1 MTFYITTPIYYVNAE
16 PHIGHTYTTLVA
28 DVAARFHR
36 MAGDKAFFLTGTD
49 EHGDKVAEAAS
60 RYKMSPKEYADQ
72 ISGIFRSTW
81 PRLNITFDHFI
92 RTTDPAHIR
101 AVQHILNKVYEK
113 GDIYFGEYGGLYC
126 TGCERFYLEREL
138 IDGKCPDHQVTPV
151 FVKEKNYFFR
161 MSRYQD
167 WLTDHIKNHP
177 EFITP
182 ERYRNEVLSFLSE
195 PLEDLCISRP
205 RSRLEWGIPLPFDD
219 QFVTYV
225 WFDALINYISG
236 LGYPDSADFQKFWP
250 TAEHIIAKDILKP
263 HAIYWP
269 TMLKS
274 AGIQPYQ
281 RLHVHGYWNINES
294 KMSKS
299 LGNVIRPLD
308 LSETYGVDTVRYFL
322 LREMVF
328 GLDATFSEETL
339 IARRNSDL
347 ANDLGN
353 LFSRALTMLEKYCN
367 GVIPKPGPNEEIDDI
382 MKQRTLEA
390 SGRYGRHI
398 KEFAF
403 HKALAEIW
411 EVINHANKYIVQTA
425 PWELAKHEK
434 DRGRLHTVLYNLME
448 VLRVIAIQLSPF
460 LPETAGKMR
469 MALGYQETERP
480 TYADSMTWGLFS
492 PGQTIK
498 KGDPL
503 FPRLE
508 ATRKAVEGT
517 APKDPKMKHPSACGG
532 QRTIKTIPPHPPL
545 VKGGHPLDP
554 PLKKGGWGDFQVKET
569 AMIDFPDFQK
579 VDLRVAKVISA
590 EPVPKSERLL
600 KLRVLADRERTVVAG
615 IAQFYKPEEVIGK
628 KVIIV
633 ANLKPARLM
642 GVQSEGMVLAAK
654 DASGLRVLTVD
665 GEVQAGTRVS

>member
-28 DVAARFHR
+28 DAAARFHR
-36 MAGDKAFFLTGTD
+36 LAGGETFFLTGTD
-49 EHGDKVAEAAS
+49 EHGDKVAEAAA
-60 RYKMSPKEYADQ
+60 RRKMSPKEYADH

-81 PRLNITFDHFI
+81 PRLNVATDHFI

-138 IDGKCPDHQVTPV
+138 IGGKCPDHQVTPV

-167 WLTDHIKNHP
+167 WLIDHIKNHP

-182 ERYRNEVLSFLSE
+182 ERYRNEALSFLSE

-236 LGYPDSADFQKFWP
+236 LGYPDSANFQKFWP
-250 TAEHIIAKDILKP
+250 AAEHIIAKDILKP

-328 GLDATFSEETL
+328 GLDATFSEEAL

-353 LFSRALTMLEKYCN
+353 LFSRALAMLEKYCN
-367 GVIPKPGPNEEIDDI
+367 GVIPQPGPNEEIDDI
-382 MKQRTLEA
+382 LKQRTLEA
-390 SGRYGRHI
+390 SGHYGRHI

-411 EVINHANKYIVQTA
+411 EVINHANKYIVRTA
-425 PWELAKHEK
+425 PWELAKDEK
-434 DRGRLHTVLYNLME
+434 DRGRLHTVLYNLTE
-448 VLRVIAIQLSPF
+448 TLRVIAIQLSPF

-469 MALGYQETERP
+469 TALGYQETERP
-480 TYADSMTWGLFS
+480 AYADSMTWGLFS
-492 PGQTIK
+492 PGRTLK
-498 KGDPL
+498 KGAPL

-508 ATRKAVEGT
+508 TTKKVVEDT
-517 APKDPKMKHPSACGG
+517 AKEDPK
-532 QRTIKTIPPHPPL
+532 
-545 VKGGHPLDP
+545 VD
-554 PLKKGGWGDFQVKET
+554 KET

-579 VDLRVAKVISA
+579 VDLRVAEVISA
-590 EPVPKSERLL
+590 EPVPKSKKLL
-600 KLRVLADRERTVVAG
+600 KLKVLADRERTVVAG
-615 IAQFYKPEEVIGK
+615 IAEFYKPEEVIGK

-633 ANLKPARLM
+633 ANLKPAMLM

-665 GEVQAGTRVS
+665 GEAEAGTRVS

>member
-16 PHIGHTYTTLVA
+16 PHIGHTYTTLIA
-28 DVAARFHR
+28 DAAARFHQL
-36 MAGDKAFFLTGTD
+36 AGDETFFLTGTD
-49 EHGDKVAEAAS
+49 EHGDKVAEAAA
-60 RYKMSPKEYADQ
+60 RRKMSPKEYADH
-72 ISGIFRSTW
+72 ISGIYRSTW
-81 PRLNITFDHFI
+81 PGLNIAFDHFI

-167 WLTDHIKNHP
+167 WLIDHIKNHP

-182 ERYRNEVLSFLSE
+182 ERYRNEALSFLSE

-236 LGYPDSADFQKFWP
+236 PGYPDSANFQKFWP
-250 TAEHIIAKDILKP
+250 AAEHIIAKDILKP

-281 RLHVHGYWNINES
+281 RLHVHGYWNINKS

-299 LGNVIRPLD
+299 LGNVVRPLD

-328 GLDATFSEETL
+328 GLDAIFSEEAL

-367 GVIPKPGPNEEIDDI
+367 GVIPQPGPNEEIDDKL
-382 MKQRTLEA
+382 KQQTLEV

-425 PWELAKHEK
+425 PWELAKDEK
-434 DRGRLHTVLYNLME
+434 NRGRLHTVLYNLME
-448 VLRVIAIQLSPF
+448 ALRVIAIQLSPF

-469 MALGYQETERP
+469 TALGCQETERP

-492 PGQTIK
+492 PGRTIK

-503 FPRLE
+503 FPRIE
-508 ATRKAVEGT
+508 ATKKVVEDT
-517 APKDPKMKHPSACGG
+517 AQKDPKMN
-532 QRTIKTIPPHPPL
+532 
-545 VKGGHPLDP
+545 
-554 PLKKGGWGDFQVKET
+554 EEM

-579 VDLRVAKVISA
+579 VDLRVAEVISA
-590 EPVPKSERLL
+590 EPVPKSKKLL
-600 KLRVLADRERTVVAG
+600 KLKVLADRERTVVAG
-615 IAQFYKPEEVIGK
+615 IAEFYKPEEVIGK

-633 ANLKPARLM
+633 ANLKPAKLM
-642 GVQSEGMVLAAK
+642 GIQSEGMVLAAK

-665 GEVQAGTRVS
+665 GEAEPGSKVS